1 VALGVCYAV
10 RMVADSGTG
19 LQWLRWATPLGW
31 VEELQPLSSPRPL
44 VLLPIGALAAVLAG
58 LSVYL
63 AGQRDLGAGILQAE
77 LDTRRRSAELTRQEW
92 ERCCAEAGEWLLR
105 ATLLG
110 GERVI
115 RLAAEEGAAEVGISY
130 VVTAGVRYPDGGS
143 CIVRQPVPWA
153 GAATAEARRA
163 HQAALEAAI
172 AHAAAAAALRLIEAE
187 VTVTRYRL
195 HAIKDRW
202 SRLGMG
208 TAALYRVF
216 ATFNVAAPGFEAAR
230 AQATTQSPPAGG

>member
-1 VALGVCYAV
+1 
-10 RMVADSGTG
+10 MTG
-19 LQWLRWATPLGW
+19 PRITVPPGRAGRLW
-31 VEELQPLSSPRPL
+31 VERRLRAAGRGAD
-44 VLLPIGALAAVLAG
+44 LLDRKLH
-58 LSVYL
+58 
-63 AGQRDLGAGILQAE
+63 ILQAE

-92 ERCCAEAGEWLLR
+92 ERCCAEAEEWLLR

-115 RLAAEEGAAEVGISY
+115 RLAAEEGAAEVRISY

-163 HQAALEAAI
+163 HQAALEAAV

-195 HAIKDRW
+195 RAIQDRW
-202 SRLGMG
+202 IPRLEQAR
-208 TAALYRVF
+208 TEITFALDELERADQARLRRRSAYRG
-216 ATFNVAAPGFEAAR
+216 PGLDAIGR
-230 AQATTQSPPAGG
+230 